1 MMRVHDERGSVTVW
15 GVLIAVVLIMV
26 IGITVDLT
34 GQVNAQQ
41 RAHDLAQQAGRTAAN
56 QVQASQVMRGQS
68 PQIDTAA
75 ARTAA
80 SNYLR
85 AAGVVRSVTLAGPTT
100 LSVHVAVVYQPKF
113 LGTAGIG
120 PKTVSGDATIQ
131 LSRVVN
137 GALR

>member
-1 MMRVHDERGSVTVW
+1 MLRDQRGSVTVW
-15 GVLIAVVLIMV
+15 GVLIALVLVAV

-56 QVQASQVMRGQS
+56 QIQASQVMRGQS
-68 PQIDTAA
+68 PQIDTSA

-80 SNYLR
+80 LAYLH
-85 AAGVVRSVTLAGPTT
+85 AAGVYGSVQITGPTT
-100 LSVHVAVVYQPKF
+100 LTVHVTLAYQPIF
-113 LGTAGIG
+113 LGTVGVG

-137 GALR
+137 GAPR

>member
-1 MMRVHDERGSVTVW
+1 MRHHDERGSVTVW
-15 GVLIAVVLIMV
+15 GVLIALILTLV

-56 QVQASQVMRGQS
+56 QAQASQIMRGQS

-80 SNYLR
+80 AATSMPPVSR
-85 AAGVVRSVTLAGPTT
+85 AA
-100 LSVHVAVVYQPKF
+100 
-113 LGTAGIG
+113 
-120 PKTVSGDATIQ
+120 
-131 LSRVVN
+131 
-137 GALR
+137 